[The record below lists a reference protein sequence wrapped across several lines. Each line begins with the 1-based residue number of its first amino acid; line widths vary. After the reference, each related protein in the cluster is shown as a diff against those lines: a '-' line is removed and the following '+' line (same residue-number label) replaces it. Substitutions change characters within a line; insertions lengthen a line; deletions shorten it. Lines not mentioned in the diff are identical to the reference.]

1 MPGQASLDFT
11 FSSLF
16 VDQIVYI
23 LSSGSQEQNLRQI
36 YRLLDDKQ
44 VTFTLLV
51 FFWVWFV
58 FSSIISTA
66 KKEGHISVVQLQ
78 TVVTDLLRLLDT
90 AYSPGIQVLATNM
103 KMSSLCQRCKD
114 VIVNILR
121 IQVNKQ
127 TFYKMGNRSVMV
139 HG

>member
-1 MPGQASLDFT
+1 M
-11 FSSLF
+11 
-16 VDQIVYI
+16 
-23 LSSGSQEQNLRQI
+23 
-36 YRLLDDKQ
+36 
-44 VTFTLLV
+44 
-51 FFWVWFV
+51 
-58 FSSIISTA
+58 
-66 KKEGHISVVQLQ
+66 VQLQ

-114 VIVNILR
+114 AIVNILR